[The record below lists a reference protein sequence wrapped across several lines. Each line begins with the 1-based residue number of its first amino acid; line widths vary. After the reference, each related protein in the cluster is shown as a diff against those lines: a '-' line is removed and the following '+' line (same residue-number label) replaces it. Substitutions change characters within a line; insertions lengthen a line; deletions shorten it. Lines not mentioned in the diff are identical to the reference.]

1 MYMELFVFIS
11 IMVVAI
17 ALACILIYIRH
28 CAKTQKKVDHLWI
41 WLLGIAF
48 AVVLI
53 LFWTEKSRLHA
64 STFSSFCVQTPIP
77 AKVDNAESFDLAVK
91 KTCIAQTYL
100 KGIPADLE
108 ASNPGDILLEQVNAQ
123 KSDFLALV
131 PQNLDSN
138 QIMSLFLAYDK
149 LGNEAF
155 KKQMAQH
162 SLSDW
167 EIENVGS
174 IFFDM
179 AESFPSSNR
188 EENLKY
194 FWVLFHLYMGTIT
207 WDDVWD
213 FPIKSYLNLDVDE
226 IYINDYPTWDDKF
239 IDTLSRGFLY
249 SSHEAGIVF

>member
-1 MYMELFVFIS
+1 MELLIFLS
-11 IMVVAI
+11 IMAVAI

-41 WLLGIAF
+41 WIIGIAL
-48 AVVLI
+48 AVILI

-64 STFSSFCVQTPIP
+64 SPTASNFCIQTP
-77 AKVDNAESFDLAVK
+77 KSVMVDNAESFDLAVN

-100 KGIPADLE
+100 RGIPADLE
-108 ASNPGDILLEQVNAQ
+108 ASNPCDILVEQVNAQ

-149 LGNEAF
+149 LGKDEF

-162 SLSDW
+162 PLSDW
-167 EIENVGS
+167 EIENVGF
-174 IFFDM
+174 IFYDM
-179 AESFPSSNR
+179 AESFPTDER
-188 EENLKY
+188 EESLKY
-194 FWVLFHLYMGTIT
+194 FWVLFQLYMGNLS

-213 FPIKSYLNLDVDE
+213 FPIRSYLNLDVDD
-226 IYINDYPTWDDKF
+226 IYINNYPTWDEKF

-249 SSHEAGIVF
+249 STHEAGIVF

>member
-41 WLLGIAF
+41 WLAGIAII
-48 AVVLI
+48 VVLI

-77 AKVDNAESFDLAVK
+77 AKVDNAESFDWAVK

-108 ASNPGDILLEQVNAQ
+108 ASNPCDILVEQVNAQ
-123 KSDFLALV
+123 KSDFLALI
-131 PQNLDSN
+131 PDNQDSN
-138 QIMSLFLAYDK
+138 QIMGLFLAYDK
-149 LGNEAF
+149 LGKDEF

-162 SLSDW
+162 PLSDW
-167 EIENVGS
+167 EIENIGS
-174 IFFDM
+174 IFHDM
-179 AESFPSSNR
+179 AESFPTDER

-194 FWVLFHLYMGTIT
+194 FWVLFNLYMGNLS

-213 FPIKSYLNLDVDE
+213 FPINKV
-226 IYINDYPTWDDKF
+226 
-239 IDTLSRGFLY
+239 LS
-249 SSHEAGIVF
+249 

>member
-1 MYMELFVFIS
+1 MELFVFIS
-11 IMVVAI
+11 IMAVAI
-17 ALACILIYIRH
+17 VLACILIYIRH
-28 CAKTQKKVDHLWI
+28 CAKTQKKVDCLWI
-41 WLLGIAF
+41 WLLGVAF

-64 STFSSFCVQTPIP
+64 YTTSSFCVPTPTP
-77 AKVDNAESFDLAVK
+77 VFLNNDQSFDLAIK

-167 EIENVGS
+167 
-174 IFFDM
+174 
-179 AESFPSSNR
+179 
-188 EENLKY
+188 
-194 FWVLFHLYMGTIT
+194 
-207 WDDVWD
+207 
-213 FPIKSYLNLDVDE
+213 
-226 IYINDYPTWDDKF
+226 
-239 IDTLSRGFLY
+239 
-249 SSHEAGIVF
+249 